1 MQTALLSR
9 RPCTAPC
16 HHAPE
21 RWTEVDALVR
31 DMLCSAATVA
41 ADAHSS
47 QQVHALPRRPLTACA
62 GLQPMALVMS
72 GHGSRSDAQDDSDSD
87 GASFDDDIEEAGP
100 AADILRLSADADDGC
115 AGSGNDAPIVLE
127 ELLTDSERL
136 LLGGKLWGSSSSPKH
151 ATHGQPRKTA
161 PATIGTTSALSVF
174 PVMTQQKNNQATI
187 ELPIIKSESL
197 PKQCLFLGG
206 RGSDNDS
213 MLGRQKICGNRAGM
227 SSGRRGALA
236 PGAARV
242 QSHNSWMTFRPVRD
256 TCINRGAQSAAKA
269 AAAAGSRGNATSS
282 SSDQNIAVLSGF
294 ASSRPSEGTVPQNT
308 GDVATA
314 VAPSMGTQPSPALA
328 AMEEQMPVPQIG
340 DAASAEIPRKK
351 GPKYRVVP
359 GGSRPAKIT
368 SAASKQAAPKV
379 GPSGDQGFLVVEFR
393 SEPRVVPA
401 ARHSHKDRRGSGSH
415 ARHQFRPGS
424 RQWASERQALA
435 AATQ

>member
-9 RPCTAPC
+9 RPATAPC

-72 GHGSRSDAQDDSDSD
+72 GHGSRSDAHDDSDSD
-87 GASFDDDIEEAGP
+87 GASFDDDSEEAGP
-100 AADILRLSADADDGC
+100 AVDVLRLGADADDGG
-115 AGSGNDAPIVLE
+115 AGSGNDAPLAVE

-136 LLGGKLWGSSSSPKH
+136 LLGGRLWGSSSSPTH
-151 ATHGQPRKTA
+151 ATHGQPTKKA
-161 PATIGTTSALSVF
+161 SGTIGITSALSAL
-174 PVMTQQKNNQATI
+174 PVMPQQKNNQGTT
-187 ELPIIKSESL
+187 ELPIIKAESL

-206 RGSDNDS
+206 RSRDNDS
-213 MLGRQKICGNRAGM
+213 MRGRQKNCGNKVGM

-256 TCINRGAQSAAKA
+256 TTCINRAAAKAA
-269 AAAAGSRGNATSS
+269 AAAAGSRGSAPSS
-282 SSDQNIAVLSGF
+282 SSGVV
-294 ASSRPSEGTVPQNT
+294 SSRPSEAAACDAVSRDSEEATRQAG
-308 GDVATA
+308 GDVAPT
-314 VAPSMGTQPSPALA
+314 MRTQPPPPAPA
-328 AMEEQMPVPQIG
+328 AVEGRAPMPQIH
-340 DAASAEIPRKK
+340 DAAPAEIPRRK
-351 GPKYRVVP
+351 GPKYRVAP
-359 GGSRPAKIT
+359 GGSRPAKP
-368 SAASKQAAPKV
+368 SPAPPRQAGPEAAPP
-379 GPSGDQGFLVVEFR
+379 GGGFLVVEFR

-435 AATQ
+435 AAAQ